1 MTPFQ
6 ISLEIDTEIAPDL
19 TGLLSETAEATLRHV
34 GLETP
39 AALSLLL
46 TDDETLRALNRRYRG
61 IDKTTDVLSFP
72 EEDLLNND
80 EPRYLGDIA
89 ISVAQ
94 ARRQAAQGQHPLA
107 AELQLLT
114 VHGVL
119 HLLGYDHEEPE
130 AKAQMWALQATVL
143 SHLNAP
149 ITLPYEPEEPA

>member
-6 ISLEIDTEIAPDL
+6 ISLEIDTELAPDL
-19 TGLLSETAEATLRHV
+19 TGLLSETAEATLRQV
-34 GLETP
+34 GLKTP

-61 IDKTTDVLSFP
+61 LDQTTDVLSFP
-72 EEDLLNND
+72 ETDPLAGE
-80 EPRYLGDIA
+80 EVRYLGDIA

-94 ARRQAAQGQHPLA
+94 ARRQAAQGQHTLA

-119 HLLGYDHEEPE
+119 HLLGYDHLEPE
-130 AKAQMWALQATVL
+130 AKAHMWAVQAAVL
-143 SHLNAP
+143 ARLNAP
-149 ITLPYEPEEPA
+149 ITQPHE